1 MSETFLLNLMRVAQE
16 VTKAERAF
24 AVDTSLTVLGTIN
37 VAPEQVET
45 AYLKGIKKA
54 LGDGEPIITDNYT
67 MSMDPA
73 RAPKTNQS
81 YPELRAVVIIPI
93 VNYGAVCL
101 DQKLRG
107 GIITKEKVDRLMR
120 LAAQVVQQQQ
130 TEISEA
136 ELSVRYKQLT

>member
-1 MSETFLLNLMRVAQE
+1 MSETFMLNLMRVAQE

-24 AVDTSLTVLGTIN
+24 AVDTGLAVVGTIN
-37 VAPEQVET
+37 IAPEHVET

-67 MSMDPA
+67 MSIDPT

-81 YPELRAVVIIPI
+81 YPELRAVIIIPV

-120 LAAQVVQQQQ
+120 LAVEVVQHQQ
-130 TEISEA
+130 TELSEA
-136 ELSVRYKQLT
+136 ELSNRYKQLP

>member
-24 AVDTSLTVLGTIN
+24 AVDTGLTVLGTIN
-37 VAPEQVET
+37 VAPEHIEA

-54 LGDGEPIITDNYT
+54 LGDGEPVITDNYT
-67 MSMDPA
+67 MSIDPT

-93 VNYGAVCL
+93 VDLGAICL

-120 LAAQVVQQQQ
+120 LAVDVIRHQQ
-130 TEISEA
+130 TEMSEA
-136 ELSVRYKQLT
+136 ELNKRYKELS

>member
-24 AVDTSLTVLGTIN
+24 AVDTGLTVLGTIN
-37 VAPEQVET
+37 FTPEHIEP

-54 LGDGEPIITDNYT
+54 LGDGEPVITDNYT
-67 MSMDPA
+67 MSIDPT

-81 YPELRAVVIIPI
+81 YPELRAVIIIPI

-120 LAAQVVQQQQ
+120 LAVQIVQQDQI
-130 TEISEA
+130 EISEA
-136 ELSVRYKQLT
+136 ELNNRYKQLS